1 MEPLLLGIAL
11 GAGAL
16 FVAKRGRG
24 AVKSA
29 VGWTAR
35 QSGWLAGR
43 VRTSLDETRTV
54 ARAQFERGRVESA
67 GGARIASAPA
77 SAPSPAPSP
86 SSLSETEANGHAP
99 SAKV

>member
-16 FVAKRGRG
+16 LVAKRGRG
-24 AVKSA
+24 AIQNA

-35 QSGWLAGR
+35 KGGWLAGR

-67 GGARIASAPA
+67 AGARVAASASASAPG
-77 SAPSPAPSP
+77 P
-86 SSLSETEANGHAP
+86 SSLSEMGANGHAP